1 MKKIFSLLVILSLS
15 LAVFAQTTTKNFAV
29 VKFTGINAGSVFDID
44 LSKSSVESLKIEAEA
59 EIMPYIEA
67 KVSGGILYLKLDNNR
82 MPSKLSKNMKNIKA
96 TINIKELE
104 NLFLSGAS
112 KLKANGNFS
121 PLVFKAEIS
130 GASIVNGLNITSD
143 ISDISVSGASKLD
156 LKGSSGNA
164 KYEFSGAT
172 VINISQDIKDLNVG
186 GSGAVKLD
194 YTGKTNKTEISIS
207 GATMAKFTGSSATAM
222 VEVSGASQLDASAF
236 TVNDMNLE
244 VSGVSMVKVNVK
256 NSISAEVSGGS
267 SVRYLGTPVIKD
279 IETNSSSSFK
289 KMD

>member
-29 VKFTGINAGSVFDID
+29 SNFTGISAGSVFNID
-44 LSKSSVESLKIEAEA
+44 LTKSSVESLKIEADSDV
-59 EIMPYIEA
+59 MPFIEA
-67 KVSGGILYLKLDNNR
+67 KVTGGILYLKLVNL
-82 MPSKLSKNMKNIKA
+82 PSKLSRNMDY
-96 TINIKELE
+96 INVKITIKELE

-130 GASIVNGLNITSD
+130 GASIVDGLNITTD
-143 ISDISVSGASKLD
+143 ISNISVSGASKLD

-207 GATMAKFTGSSATAM
+207 GATMAKFTGSSATATI
-222 VEVSGASQLDASAF
+222 EVSGASQLDASAF